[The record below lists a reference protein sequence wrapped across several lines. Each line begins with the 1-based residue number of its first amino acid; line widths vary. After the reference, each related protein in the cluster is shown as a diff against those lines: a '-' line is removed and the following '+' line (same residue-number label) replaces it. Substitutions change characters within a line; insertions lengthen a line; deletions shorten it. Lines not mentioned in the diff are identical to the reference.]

1 MRIGENNYNPK
12 RIIDSTEYA
21 NEKIEKLNKFHEI
34 PIPQVILNSKSPG
47 DNVVAILTHHEET
60 PSGNVELWKE
70 WHYGHNLICNAGDE
84 YYARRAVTTGD
95 SAANSGTNQNFARAR
110 LELATSTNGLR
121 VDNSYGYLDGSPAAA
136 AGGSETLGTTNGGFS
151 GWNGTAHTDR
161 LGVGTP
167 DSQKNISSGYPKI
180 SDNASDNSANSKSDT
195 LAYQF
200 EYAVGDAVGT
210 GATSITNG
218 AIFDNRGGTFTPT
231 VNATGA
237 AVFILNHF
245 QFAAAFA
252 KTSNDTLKVFVN
264 HTFANA

>member
-1 MRIGENNYNPK
+1 MRIGDNTYKPK

-21 NEKIEKLNKFHEI
+21 NEKIEKLNKFHDL
-34 PIPQVILNSKSPG
+34 PIPQVVLNSKSPR
-47 DNVVAILTHHEET
+47 DNVIAILTHHEET

-84 YYARRAVTTGD
+84 YYARRAQAT
-95 SAANSGTNQNFARAR
+95 SAPGTNQDFADAR
-110 LELATSTNGLR
+110 LELATSANSLN
-121 VDNSYGYLDGSPAAA
+121 VANSYGYNDGSPAAA

-151 GWNGTAHTDR
+151 GWNGTAHADR
-161 LGVGTP
+161 LGVGSP
-167 DSQKNISSGYPKI
+167 DSQKNVSSGYPKI
-180 SDNASDNSANSKSDT
+180 SDNAGDNSANSKSDT

-210 GATSITNG
+210 GATSISNG
-218 AIFDNRGGTFTPT
+218 AIFDHRGSSFTPT